1 MQPGSCRRRSKN
13 RRNKRDE
20 IVWLAGDYDQL
31 SGLLG
36 VIRGN
41 EIIANAPYI
50 FFKHESNIRTMVSK
64 KGMMYDAAEKIIERE
79 VLAISKESSE
89 KYGVKVGDIVTL
101 DDYDLF
107 DVKLSDE
114 LAITAVND
122 CDILCL

>member
-1 MQPGSCRRRSKN
+1 
-13 RRNKRDE
+13 
-20 IVWLAGDYDQL
+20 
-31 SGLLG
+31 
-36 VIRGN
+36 
-41 EIIANAPYI
+41 
-50 FFKHESNIRTMVSK
+50 MVSK